1 MNPRNEFDDHR
12 QRIEALEAINDE
24 AQKKIPEYET
34 FFRSLALELTRL
46 KRRVEY
52 AESVIGYE
60 YHEEGED
67 DQV

>member
-60 YHEEGED
+60 YNEEGED

>member
-1 MNPRNEFDDHR
+1 MNPRNELDDHR

-24 AQKKIPEYET
+24 AQKKIPEYEL

-60 YHEEGED
+60 YHEEDED